1 MFEFIKWLLLVA
13 LMAGTAKTSDYLDT
27 LNPESLYS
35 WTAAGIAFIDFFV
48 VMVTGV
54 FVFGMFGSQDFPQGI
69 SSTMTIAI
77 IVEFDY
83 LLFVYCKVIPGYT
96 NSGKAIPKTKDTI
109 KIN

>member
-1 MFEFIKWLLLVA
+1 
-13 LMAGTAKTSDYLDT
+13 
-27 LNPESLYS
+27 
-35 WTAAGIAFIDFFV
+35 
-48 VMVTGV
+48 
-54 FVFGMFGSQDFPQGI
+54 MFGSQDFPQGI

-109 KIN
+109 KID